1 MHVLLWKVQ
10 VLLAASCQL
19 EPPVMAILRH
29 SLPRLPPVVGPGG
42 QLECAGAAPVTAL
55 GRASAGYSIAAK
67 TWSSGIVAK
76 VVA

>member
-1 MHVLLWKVQ
+1 
-10 VLLAASCQL
+10 
-19 EPPVMAILRH
+19 MAIIRH
-29 SLPRLPPVVGPGG
+29 PLPRLPPVVGPGG